1 MESETISWASTVIL
15 KKKSL
20 ISYQTEERGFFLKRD
35 PNYDQA
41 QISMFNAAK
50 CFNKV

>member
-1 MESETISWASTVIL
+1 MGFHCSRRIIL

-20 ISYQTEERGFFLKRD
+20 ISYQTEEFFFLKRD
-35 PNYDQA
+35 PNYVQP
-41 QISMFNAAK
+41 QISMYEAAT

>member
-1 MESETISWASTVIL
+1 MESKTISWAFTVIL

-20 ISYQTEERGFFLKRD
+20 ISYQTEERAFLKRD
-35 PNYDQA
+35 PNYDQP